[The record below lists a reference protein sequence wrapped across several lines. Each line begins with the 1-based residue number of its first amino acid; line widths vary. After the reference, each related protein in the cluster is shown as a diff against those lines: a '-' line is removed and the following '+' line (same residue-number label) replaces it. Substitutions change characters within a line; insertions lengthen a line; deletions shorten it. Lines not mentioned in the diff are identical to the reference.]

1 MVKIIEMDETVTLNE
16 QFETEVGPVILMNK
30 FKVVLTKSKAQ
41 GFAETIK
48 VFKQACIWQK

>member
-30 FKVVLTKSKAQ
+30 FKVVLTKSKA
-41 GFAETIK
+41 
-48 VFKQACIWQK
+48 